1 MILRRLATAFRK
13 QDWFTVAVETL
24 IVVFGVFIGLQVNNW
39 NAASQ
44 DRAREAVILEQL
56 TSEFSMAVGEGQRAQ
71 VEAEASL
78 VATRDVLKAIR
89 HGQEPDDSEAFL
101 KTLGIAG
108 EFVPG
113 PTEPVTLVELMSGG
127 GGLSALTS
135 PDLRTALIRYHEIAE
150 YQRDLSGLTL
160 QRVSAPHDG
169 FHDAIHVN
177 PDFSPEL
184 DNRLDRYDWALMAST
199 RQQFQTIMYAKL
211 GLSYGIDEQ
220 VVRGQAVLAE
230 LENTRK

>member
-1 MILRRLATAFRK
+1 
-13 QDWFTVAVETL
+13 
-24 IVVFGVFIGLQVNNW
+24 
-39 NAASQ
+39 
-44 DRAREAVILEQL
+44 
-56 TSEFSMAVGEGQRAQ
+56 
-71 VEAEASL
+71 
-78 VATRDVLKAIR
+78 
-89 HGQEPDDSEAFL
+89 
-101 KTLGIAG
+101 
-108 EFVPG
+108 
-113 PTEPVTLVELMSGG
+113 VTLVELMSGG

-135 PDLRTALIRYHEIAE
+135 PDLRTALIRYHDITE

-230 LENTRK
+230 IENTRK

>member
-1 MILRRLATAFRK
+1 MILRRIASAFRK

-44 DRAREAVILEQL
+44 DRAREAIVLEQL

-230 LENTRK
+230 IENTRK

>member
-89 HGQEPDDSEAFL
+89 HGQEPDDS
-101 KTLGIAG
+101 
-108 EFVPG
+108 
-113 PTEPVTLVELMSGG
+113 
-127 GGLSALTS
+127 
-135 PDLRTALIRYHEIAE
+135 
-150 YQRDLSGLTL
+150 
-160 QRVSAPHDG
+160 
-169 FHDAIHVN
+169 
-177 PDFSPEL
+177 
-184 DNRLDRYDWALMAST
+184 
-199 RQQFQTIMYAKL
+199 
-211 GLSYGIDEQ
+211 
-220 VVRGQAVLAE
+220 
-230 LENTRK
+230 

>member
-230 LENTRK
+230 IENTRK

>member
-1 MILRRLATAFRK
+1 MILRRIASAFRK

-44 DRAREAVILEQL
+44 DRAREAIVLEQL